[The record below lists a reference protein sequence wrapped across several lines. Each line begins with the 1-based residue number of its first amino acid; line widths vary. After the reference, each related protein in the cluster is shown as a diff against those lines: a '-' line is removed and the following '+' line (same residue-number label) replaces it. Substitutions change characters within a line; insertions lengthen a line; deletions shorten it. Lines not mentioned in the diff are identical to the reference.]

1 MVREFVTIQCGC
13 SHCLLKIIFL
23 IQARLRFHFIVGQ
36 ASLGRFLL
44 PCSPWL
50 LHWTNAGL
58 QGDGSPRAGGL
69 PNAGACL
76 SCVVRERQQMG
87 WGFPVTVPQ
96 CAHRGPNDCCS
107 KFACTTATL
116 VSPPSQTCERERVDL
131 LVSEPH
137 FVLGLWKKLHQQGRD
152 AL

>member
-1 MVREFVTIQCGC
+1 M
-13 SHCLLKIIFL
+13 FL
-23 IQARLRFHFIVGQ
+23 TQARLRFHFIIGQ
-36 ASLGRFLL
+36 VSLGRFLL

-50 LHWTNAGL
+50 LQWTNAGL

-96 CAHRGPNDCCS
+96 CVHRGPNDFCS
-107 KFACTTATL
+107 KSVCKTAAL
-116 VSPPSQTCERERVDL
+116 VSPSQPNMWERE
-131 LVSEPH
+131 SGPAH
-137 FVLGLWKKLHQQGRD
+137 FRATLCPRALKKSYSSKAETLYSNTWSGAVIFPQR
-152 AL
+152 LRC